1 MDGSRNG
8 ERDPDCVG
16 AQEGALI
23 LSTANQPYQALTV
36 NPDYDIVLTQH
47 SHDDLSSEEDNG
59 GGATP
64 DRKMLN
70 PLGSPGGVGGRS
82 SGLAV
87 L

>member
-8 ERDPDCVG
+8 ERPLI
-16 AQEGALI
+16 ALEPKRA
-23 LSTANQPYQALTV
+23 LSFINSHQPYQALTV

-47 SHDDLSSEEDNG
+47 SHEDLSSEEDNG